1 MILTVLSV
9 IYVAIAM
16 LVFRFLIKSEKSILG
31 TKMGRRHPE
40 RFKDP
45 MWLHVIVAALW
56 PLQIVGF
63 FAGISRG

>member
-1 MILTVLSV
+1 MMLTVLSV
-9 IYVAIAM
+9 IYVAIAIV
-16 LVFRFLIKSEKSILG
+16 VFRFLIRSEKRILE

-45 MWLHVIVAALW
+45 MWFNVIVAALW

-63 FAGISRG
+63 IAGISRG